1 MISPAVGAERS
12 GIGQARSVLN
22 ANNEPCCSSHLASF
36 LILIAV
42 CHPVSWSVRAS
53 HHAPSD
59 AYRQFCYVG
68 LNTCRPYPDHL
79 GPAAWPVGCA
89 IERRCRPSASMAL
102 RPVDLVRLRLV
113 RPVTSAYPPGTR
125 LGVSPSGVEAPGLG
139 DGRRLISGLPDN
151 EIVGSLARLADMVDH
166 STIEVPVTGGVAVV
180 PKRLVVCCD
189 GTWNTADQA
198 ISGHPSPTNVTKL
211 ALALAAEDAAGA
223 RQCVYYHPGVGTSR
237 WERLSGGA
245 FGVGLSRNVLDGYR
259 FLIDNYES
267 GDLLYLFGFSRGAFT
282 ARSLA
287 GLIRNSGILRR
298 ENVDRIDQA
307 WALYRSSADT
317 PRGVAATLFRRAYS
331 FEPRIQFIG
340 VWDTVGALGIPT
352 FGPRWLKPI
361 VSRINHRWEFHDTK
375 LSTRVKGAFQALAID
390 EQRAAFAPA
399 VWHQQPGADGQKLR
413 QVWFTGVHCDIGG
426 GYPETSLSD
435 IALLWMADRTRPAG
449 ITPLVPAYWS
459 GSWRDIDPGCEHY
472 FPPVRVLVGDTAV
485 SLPVVDL
492 GDRAGTRGGEPG
504 LHPLAGCSIRQVEH
518 KLVQPAARVRCCPAR
533 TISR

>member
-1 MISPAVGAERS
+1 
-12 GIGQARSVLN
+12 
-22 ANNEPCCSSHLASF
+22 
-36 LILIAV
+36 
-42 CHPVSWSVRAS
+42 
-53 HHAPSD
+53 
-59 AYRQFCYVG
+59 
-68 LNTCRPYPDHL
+68 
-79 GPAAWPVGCA
+79 
-89 IERRCRPSASMAL
+89 
-102 RPVDLVRLRLV
+102 
-113 RPVTSAYPPGTR
+113 
-125 LGVSPSGVEAPGLG
+125 
-139 DGRRLISGLPDN
+139 
-151 EIVGSLARLADMVDH
+151 
-166 STIEVPVTGGVAVV
+166 VAVV
-180 PKRLVVCCD
+180 PRRLIVCCD

-211 ALALAAEDAAGA
+211 ALSLAAEDAAGA

-298 ENVDRIDQA
+298 ENVGRIDQA
-307 WALYRSSADT
+307 WVLYRSSADT

-361 VSRINHRWEFHDTK
+361 VTRINHRWEFHDTK

-426 GYPETSLSD
+426 GYPDTSLSD
-435 IALLWMADRTRPAG
+435 IALLWMADGAREYGLKFLPGALSADGPARMTPGESIDFKVEPNPLTSPHRSWTKFYRLVSPLNRPIGTAEDE
-449 ITPLVPAYWS
+449 TDHHL
-459 GSWRDIDPGCEHY
+459 DGCEY
-472 FPPVRVLVGDTAV
+472 LAV
-485 SLPVVDL
+485 SAKEHYEATPDY
-492 GDRAGTRGGEPG
+492 RPPG
-504 LHPLAGCSIRQVEH
+504 LVTYLSN
-518 KLVQPAARVRCCPAR
+518 PANVHLEPVPEKAWP
-533 TISR
+533 